1 MIKFIK
7 PKFWDKKKISLISI
21 VLIPISLIT
30 LLIIFLKK
38 RLTKITSF
46 KIPIICVGN
55 IYIGGTGKTPVS
67 ILIAKEL
74 NKLGLQP
81 VLLRKYY
88 RSHNDEFEQIKHSF
102 KNLIINKK
110 RSDGIIEAEKEGYD
124 TVILDDGL
132 QDYQI
137 KKDLKIACFHN
148 NQLIGNGLVI
158 PSGPLRETL
167 STLKNVDIV
176 LINGKKN
183 SVFEKKIL
191 SYNNNLEIYY
201 FHYDPINI
209 NDFRNQRLL
218 ALAAIGNP
226 ENFFKL
232 LDENNLQVDEHVI
245 FPDHYEFSKKEIEKI
260 CFRAK
265 KKGCNIITTEKDY
278 FKIKKYNLNEIRY
291 LKMSIEIIEKNKLIN
306 RIKKL
311 YDKDI

>member
-21 VLIPISLIT
+21 ILIPISLIT

-38 RLTKITSF
+38 SFTKITSF

-88 RSHNDEFEQIKHSF
+88 RSHNDEFEQIKHSY

-183 SVFEKKIL
+183 IVFEKKIL

-232 LDENNLQVDEHVI
+232 LDENNLRVNEHVI

-260 CFRAK
+260 CFMAK